1 MVTTSRNGRGKK
13 AGLKS
18 KGFQR
23 GTVRGGSKDKQEGTM
38 ARKSSSV
45 TETKN
50 KNEALERAIS
60 QIDTAFGTGSIMR

>member
-38 ARKSSSV
+38 ARK
-45 TETKN
+45 
-50 KNEALERAIS
+50 
-60 QIDTAFGTGSIMR
+60 